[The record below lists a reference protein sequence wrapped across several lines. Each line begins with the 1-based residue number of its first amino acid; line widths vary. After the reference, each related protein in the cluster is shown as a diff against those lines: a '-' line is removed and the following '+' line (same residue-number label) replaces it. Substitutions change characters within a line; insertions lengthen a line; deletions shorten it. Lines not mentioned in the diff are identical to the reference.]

1 MSEDNVPNN
10 DEDDTAEEV
19 IVPNSKRKDY
29 SANKDMMYAVQKYDE
44 MMLAFHEG
52 GLSRLEENV
61 EWEGEKIT
69 AGQWFIKM
77 FSPRR
82 YVPTKKKFAD
92 AAGIPYRSFLRYAN
106 DDLSK
111 RAKPG
116 TKQGRPKKK
125 TEAELA
131 FAAVAQNAAVLGE
144 QQYSRMLPSALQD
157 AANQNAMNRM
167 RYNRML
173 HQEMSERFALTP
185 RSPLQ
190 KQMWQQYWHKYL
202 PLVCYNMP
210 GGGYDFYLVEIEWMK
225 ECAMTQYGLNE
236 VYYIG
241 PEMYETCEKTN
252 RRRGM
257 MRNRIEMFKLGQAR
271 QVLTVFSR
279 KNHPAQDL
287 VVVLDLLMEKMD
299 LAFMKHGFEPSDL
312 RSKLREYNE
321 NPPRKKRRTRLVDE
335 DKTIRELTLQNFDH
349 PNKSIVEVRNMMGE
363 REDQLRKDIE
373 NDEAWLDA
381 ECDRIQQAAQAH

>member
-1 MSEDNVPNN
+1 MPNS
-10 DEDDTAEEV
+10 DDDDTAKV
-19 IVPNSKRKDY
+19 IVPNSKRNDY
-29 SANKDMMYAVQKYDE
+29 SANNDMMCAVQKYDE
-44 MMLAFHEG
+44 MMLAFHKG
-52 GLSRLEENV
+52 GLPGLEENV
-61 EWEGEKIT
+61 EWEGKKIS
-69 AGQWFIKM
+69 AEQWSKKVFC
-77 FSPRR
+77 PTR
-82 YVPTKKKFAD
+82 YAPTKQDFAK
-92 AAGIPYRSFLRYAN
+92 AVGIPYRSFLRYAD

-111 RAKPG
+111 RAMPG

-125 TEAELA
+125 SKAELA
-131 FAAVAQNAAVLGE
+131 FETVAQDAAVLGE
-144 QQYSRMLPSALQD
+144 QHISRMLPSALQD
-157 AANQNAMNRM
+157 AANQMSQYRM

-173 HQEMSERFALTP
+173 HQEMIERFALTH

-190 KQMWQQYWHKYL
+190 KQMWQQYWHRHL

-241 PEMYETCEKTN
+241 PEIYETCEKTN
-252 RRRGM
+252 RRRAM
-257 MRNRIEMFKLGQAR
+257 MKNRIEMFKLGQAR

-287 VVVLDLLMEKMD
+287 VVVVDLLMEKMD
-299 LAFMKHGFEPSDL
+299 LAFVKNGFEKSDL

-321 NPPRKKRRTRLVDE
+321 NPPRKKRRTRLVDA

-363 REDQLRKDIE
+363 RENQIREAIK

-381 ECDRIQQAAQAH
+381 ECDRIQQASRRYE